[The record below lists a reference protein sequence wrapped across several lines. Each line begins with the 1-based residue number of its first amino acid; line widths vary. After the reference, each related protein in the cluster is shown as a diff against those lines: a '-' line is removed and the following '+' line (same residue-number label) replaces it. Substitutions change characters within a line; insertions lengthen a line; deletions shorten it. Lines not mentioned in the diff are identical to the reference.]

1 MVAQTKNDFLQ
12 VKNSGGGSAVPLFNR
27 STSYRTTITANGD
40 PADVYYPNPP
50 ELKPGRYS
58 FPIAL
63 LLQGANVDKAFY
75 SHFARIVATYG
86 FVVVVPNHFTSV
98 LGMKGLIA
106 QMEQV
111 NDVLAHMV
119 LENSNNTSPVIGIL
133 DTKKLGRVCELK
145 AKVE

>member
-1 MVAQTKNDFLQ
+1 M
-12 VKNSGGGSAVPLFNR
+12 
-27 STSYRTTITANGD
+27 
-40 PADVYYPNPP
+40 
-50 ELKPGRYS
+50 KPGRYS